1 MATEVKL
8 ADNIILRPSKDGR
21 SVDIVRDGEVIR
33 SFSFLTKTLYIS
45 IDPSN
50 KPETEAEAEARVG
63 KDVVKITPKDFV
75 KYKKELGLI
84 PPIPEEEKERAYKT
98 LALICFDHSYFD
110 SFDRFAAKCRIFL
123 TKDEWN
129 AVKKHFY
136 YDADCEEWLIQ
147 TSDTKKVIKELV
159 KVSERFA
166 KVHKY
171 IARNFLVPRDELLAY
186 LRCYEHRSL
195 VIDYDAGWDK
205 TYRNVCK
212 KYGFTGNTQVIEKS
226 SSLSGYNLGTLEV
239 EKKPDKLMIVYSHA
253 VPPDDYCI
261 EVGIFRKE
269 FGDYMTMLKVARIK
283 GAVELASYY

>member
-98 LALICFDHSYFD
+98 LALICFDCNYFD
-110 SFDRFAAKCRIFL
+110 SFDRFAAKCRILL
-123 TKDEWN
+123 TTEEWS
-129 AVKKHFY
+129 AVKKYFY
-136 YDADCEEWLIQ
+136 YDADCECWLV
-147 TSDTKKVIKELV
+147 TDHNTKDVVKELV
-159 KVSERFA
+159 EVSERFK

-171 IARNFLVPRDELLAY
+171 IARTFLIPSDELLAY
-186 LRCYEHRSL
+186 LRCYDKRNL

-205 TYRNVCK
+205 TYRQMLAK
-212 KYGFTGNTQVIEKS
+212 HGFTGKTEAVDKTT
-226 SSLSGYNLGTLEV
+226 SLNGYNLGTLEV
-239 EKKPDKLMIVYSHA
+239 EKKPDKIMIVYSHA

-261 EVGIFRKE
+261 ETAVVKE
-269 FGDYMTMLKVARIK
+269 KFADYMTMLKVARIK
-283 GAVELASYY
+283 NAVEFASLT